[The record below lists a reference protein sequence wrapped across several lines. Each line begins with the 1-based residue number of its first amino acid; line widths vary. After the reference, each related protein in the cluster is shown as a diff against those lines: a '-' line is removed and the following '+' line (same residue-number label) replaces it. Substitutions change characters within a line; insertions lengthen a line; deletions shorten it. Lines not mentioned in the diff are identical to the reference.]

1 MEILTV
7 QTMIVVVSLGVE
19 YLELYLDALKESTLV
34 IDLGSDSSPWFCE
47 ACLFFPKKSLPFNLV
62 HSFC

>member
-34 IDLGSDSSPWFCE
+34 IDLGSDSSP
-47 ACLFFPKKSLPFNLV
+47 
-62 HSFC
+62 